1 MYMVTSKYSFETS
14 RPDRLKNA
22 NFDKVLRK
30 LIGDFFHQFTINR
43 LVGESIYIHG
53 TFEIV

>member
-1 MYMVTSKYSFETS
+1 MYMVTSKFSFETS

-30 LIGDFFHQFTINR
+30 LIGDFFHQFMINR
-43 LVGESIYIHG
+43 LVGESD
-53 TFEIV
+53 IVSFD